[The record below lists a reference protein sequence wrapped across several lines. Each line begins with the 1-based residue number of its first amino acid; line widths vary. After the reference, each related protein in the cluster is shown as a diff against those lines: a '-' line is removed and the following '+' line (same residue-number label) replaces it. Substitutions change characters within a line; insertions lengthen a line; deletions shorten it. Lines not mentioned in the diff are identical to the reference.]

1 MTDSPLPAFAR
12 PAARAEWGRRLAAI
26 RGESDF
32 DRLAGKLFAWQF
44 ARNLPYRRL
53 CEAAGATPATVRG
66 WRDIPAAPQEL
77 FKRENLFCHPL
88 AKARHLYLTSGTT
101 TGSSGVQRLLATDLY
116 RQAALRTVAALGPL
130 KREMPLFFLTASP
143 AEKPT
148 SSLGAMFGFFKA
160 EWGGSGLGSAF
171 FVKGDALRLT
181 ALRRALEKAA
191 RGKRP
196 VGLLGT
202 AFSFVHLLDAN
213 PKWEPL
219 RLPKGSFLL
228 ETGGFKGR
236 SREVAKPELYRQL
249 SRLLGIPQRDI
260 WNEYGMTELSSQGY
274 ARGAAGE
281 HRLPPWAKLVAVDP
295 ATGKILPPG
304 RRGLARW
311 IDLANVDGVLALE
324 TQDLAIRTRA
334 DGRAFRLI
342 GRLPNL
348 PRRGCSVPAEELRPA

>member
-1 MTDSPLPAFAR
+1 MFESKAV
-12 PAARAEWGRRLAAI
+12 RAEWGRRLAAI
-26 RGESDF
+26 RGEAAF
-32 DRLAGKLFAWQF
+32 GRLALELFAWQF
-44 ARNLPYRRL
+44 ARNAPYRRL
-53 CEAAGATPATVRG
+53 CEAAGATPATVGDWRG
-66 WRDIPAAPQEL
+66 IPAAPQEL

-88 AKARHLYLTSGTT
+88 ARARALYLTSGTT
-101 TGSSGVQRLLATDLY
+101 TGNSGVQRLLFPDLY

-130 KREMPLFFLTASP
+130 KPLKKERPLFFLTASP
-143 AEKPT
+143 ADKPT

-160 EWGGSGLGSAF
+160 EWGAPGSAF
-171 FVKGDALRLT
+171 FVKDDALRLA

-191 RGKRP
+191 RARKP

-202 AFSFVHLLDAN
+202 AFSFVHLIDAG
-213 PKWEPL
+213 WAPL

-236 SREVAKPELYRQL
+236 SREVAKPELYRAL
-249 SRLLGIPQRDI
+249 SALFGIPQRDI
-260 WNEYGMTELSSQGY
+260 WNEYGMTELSSQAY
-274 ARGAAGE
+274 ARDVAGE

-324 TQDLAIRTRA
+324 TQDLAVRTRA

-348 PRRGCSVPAEELRPA
+348 PRRGCSVPAEDLRSA